1 MPTKPYS
8 FQIPQME
15 GNLGNVT
22 LSKPSQE
29 TLQKAYFLISYVVF
43 TVIFLVNSNA
53 SMEE

>member
-1 MPTKPYS
+1 
-8 FQIPQME
+8 ME